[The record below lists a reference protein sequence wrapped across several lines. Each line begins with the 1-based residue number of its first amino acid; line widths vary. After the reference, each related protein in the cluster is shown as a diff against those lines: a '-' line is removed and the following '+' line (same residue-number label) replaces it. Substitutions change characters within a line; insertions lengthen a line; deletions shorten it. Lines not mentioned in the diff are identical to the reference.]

1 MTIHTPPLPS
11 TLYSLPRQAMPEQIE
26 LNPATHITIGTVGEP
41 GNRTFYL
48 QGSQGSNVI
57 SLVIEKAQASMIAEA
72 IDGLLGDISADHPG
86 LVPKDDV
93 ALLTVDLRLREPGP
107 ELFRAG
113 NLGLGFS
120 EESNRIIIVAYELV
134 EEGIEPGMVSFWGTF
149 DQMRALVEH
158 ARKVVKSGRPVCGNC
173 GESMDAEGHFCP
185 RRNGHSH

>member
-1 MTIHTPPLPS
+1 
-11 TLYSLPRQAMPEQIE
+11 MPEQIE
-26 LNPATHITIGTVGEP
+26 LNPATHITIGTIGEP

-48 QGSQGSNVI
+48 QGSQGSHVV
-57 SLVIEKAQASMIAEA
+57 SLVIEKAQATMIAEA
-72 IDGLLGDISADHPG
+72 IDGLLADIAADHPG
-86 LVPKDDV
+86 LVPTDDV
-93 ALLTVDLRLREPGP
+93 ALLTVDLRLRDPGA

-158 ARKVVKSGRPVCGNC
+158 ARKVVKSGRPICGNC
-173 GESMDAEGHFCP
+173 GEPMEAEGHFCP